1 MSLLNNSRK
10 TLTLSDKENAIIKK
24 EKENASMLNMS
35 KKKQQERSQCNP
47 IEILSGYQMVKVHPG

>member
-10 TLTLSDKENAIIKK
+10 TLTLSDKENAIFKK

-35 KKKQQERSQCNP
+35 KKK
-47 IEILSGYQMVKVHPG
+47 